1 MTHDIDII
9 SKAEALKAGL
19 QPLTHPYLVS
29 ERPLMAGVIKDME
42 RGGIRHAFVEGDRG
56 IAIWRSPCSVTAT
69 GVE

>member
-29 ERPLMAGVIKDME
+29 ERPLMAGVINDMV

-69 GVE
+69 GAK